1 MSRQETFVHEF
12 MLTII
17 YNRMVSKDSIHKNEI
32 YREKEYNAYQ
42 LMRYALYEAGIE
54 LHMTFG
60 LDIVEI
66 RKMYYKLPRTP
77 MNLDECEACSKYK
90 KNIPKD
96 KKRYLFNYDKW
107 RASLIKGELDFLEF
121 CKFTNVTAEAN
132 PHKYHIK
139 VSDESWLTKDD
150 INSIENLTYDETIV
164 MSNIKDIYMV
174 GDCPALL
181 LYTN

>member
-1 MSRQETFVHEF
+1 
-12 MLTII
+12 
-17 YNRMVSKDSIHKNEI
+17 MVSKDSMHKNEI

-96 KKRYLFNYDKW
+96 KKRYLFNY
-107 RASLIKGELDFLEF
+107 
-121 CKFTNVTAEAN
+121 
-132 PHKYHIK
+132 
-139 VSDESWLTKDD
+139 ESKR
-150 INSIENLTYDETIV
+150 I
-164 MSNIKDIYMV
+164 
-174 GDCPALL
+174 
-181 LYTN
+181 